1 MPRRMALGLRSR
13 CSQMRRNENV
23 HLRSLLRSQRSVSR
37 RICLPFDLFGIPR
50 LLHTAM
56 ASSRTAAIRR
66 CSPVHTALRCKRVKY
81 CTGRTMCGSNRPGS
95 FSSTASVSRF
105 IRRPPSGGLTMQPAC
120 HGRLGSKLGRIS
132 GGFQAADPVGPP
144 HFYNRVA
151 AARRALTRRRGRCK
165 KIVPRTPC
173 PSTITSSMPFDEDVG
188 TGRMRSL
195 ARLARPT
202 AHEVRGALSAINI
215 KLELLGRTLAA
226 DEAAVRQHLPGLKEQ
241 CRRIERLTDAFLTL
255 AALPEAPTDADAGT
269 VVSVVV
275 EAVRPLAAVSR
286 VALESVPIAPRLC
299 SGPGIEAC
307 RQRLLDVLIEAVANA
322 TAGSVIHVD
331 PVAGGGAVCV
341 RDAAGAC
348 TDVALPTVENH
359 PDA

>member
-1 MPRRMALGLRSR
+1 MSFD
-13 CSQMRRNENV
+13 ENV
-23 HLRSLLRSQRSVSR
+23 
-37 RICLPFDLFGIPR
+37 G
-50 LLHTAM
+50 TA
-56 ASSRTAAIRR
+56 
-66 CSPVHTALRCKRVKY
+66 
-81 CTGRTMCGSNRPGS
+81 
-95 FSSTASVSRF
+95 
-105 IRRPPSGGLTMQPAC
+105 
-120 HGRLGSKLGRIS
+120 
-132 GGFQAADPVGPP
+132 
-144 HFYNRVA
+144 
-151 AARRALTRRRGRCK
+151 
-165 KIVPRTPC
+165 
-173 PSTITSSMPFDEDVG
+173 
-188 TGRMRSL
+188 RMRTL

-215 KLELLGRTLAA
+215 KLELLGSALAA

-255 AALPEAPTDADAGT
+255 AALPEAPADADAGT

-286 VALESVPIAPRLC
+286 VALESVPIAPQLC

-331 PVAGGGAVCV
+331 PVAGGGAVRV